1 MTLEEFIASSFP
13 FCKPK
18 AAKAPT
24 VPRRQDWSLAHV
36 GSWEGLRAPRSQLR
50 FGPPAGDTV
59 ASDRSMRSW
68 EGESEK
74 VLGDLGGPSSTVL
87 LLPPYKT
94 FWVSLFK

>member
-13 FCKPK
+13 FCKPE
-18 AAKAPT
+18 AAEAPT

-59 ASDRSMRSW
+59 ASDRSVRSW

-74 VLGDLGGPSSTVL
+74 VLGDLGRAIFNRSASTAL
-87 LLPPYKT
+87 
-94 FWVSLFK
+94 